1 MLTTPLIK
9 FRKHLFIP
17 LCLGAAVI
25 SGCATT
31 ATTDST
37 PSSVSTTPA
46 THQRAAPR
54 IDWAQLQDGLTKALG
69 GVTGAE
75 ITAPTANSLHVRI
88 PVADGFRSDS
98 ADVRPSLARAL
109 DSIVPTLNGVPDLA
123 LHIVGHTDSA
133 GSEMYNLQL
142 SIKRSEAVMEY
153 LRTRGVPLER
163 MTADGKGEA
172 EPIADNARDVG
183 RARNR
188 RVEILL
194 KPLE

>member
-1 MLTTPLIK
+1 MLTTPLTD
-9 FRKHLFIP
+9 FRKHFVIP
-17 LCLGAAVI
+17 LCLGAALI
-25 SGCATT
+25 TGCATT
-31 ATTDST
+31 APTDSA
-37 PSSVSTTPA
+37 PSSVSTTPM
-46 THQRAAPR
+46 THQRPAPR
-54 IDWAQLQDGLTKALG
+54 IDWPQLQDGLAKALG
-69 GVTGAE
+69 GVTGTE
-75 ITAPTANSLHVRI
+75 ITAPNANSLHVRI

-98 ADVRPSLARAL
+98 ADVRPTLARAL
-109 DSIVPTLNGVPDLA
+109 DSIVPTLNSFPDLA

-153 LRTRGVPLER
+153 LRSRGIPLAR

-172 EPIADNARDVG
+172 EPIADNARDAG